1 MQHANTQM
9 SDQLKTAIRSELVSR
24 GHVNVQR
31 VSRALD
37 IPARE
42 VGRIL
47 CQTYNSGDLRMCG
60 SNGELHAHTH
70 VKFNGEVFKR

>member
-1 MQHANTQM
+1 ML
-9 SDQLKTAIRSELVSR
+9 DQVKSAIRSELVSH
-24 GHVNVQR
+24 GQVNVQR

-47 CQTYNSGDLRMCG
+47 CQIYNSGDLRMCG
-60 SNGELHAHTH
+60 SKGELHAHTH
-70 VKFNGEVFKR
+70 VKFDGEVFKR